1 MKLNINRTISGTT
14 ITSMMIWSVLLA
26 FSNSAFAQTDS
37 TQTNPTHADSTAKKP
52 VTNSFS
58 KHGFAGAPYVK
69 YAPETRWVGGIVG
82 LYYFHLG
89 SDTNDLLT
97 RPSDVSAG
105 MMYSQNRQYSVG
117 IDYNLYFARDEYLIN
132 GGFHYQQ
139 IPLDFYG
146 IGNYSPPGRIDNY
159 TPLRRGLEFYATRKL
174 VRTPNGTGLNAGV
187 EGEFRYDK
195 VLSVENESSLIATGR
210 VPGAN
215 GGYSSGAGIIVIYDT
230 RDNIYSTTEGQ
241 YESFDAEYYGRTLGS
256 DYTFSRYTLDARKF
270 IPITKGH
277 DDHSSVLAAQFYGIL
292 ANGVVPFYMMA
303 ELGGDSKLRGY
314 YLGRFR
320 ENDLGLFQA
329 EYRFPIWWR
338 FGGDVFAGAGEVGHT
353 LADFTFHGIH
363 PSFGVGLRLLV
374 VPEEHLNAR
383 LDYGIGTDS
392 KGLYLAIL
400 EAF

>member
-1 MKLNINRTISGTT
+1 MKLNINCTISKTA
-14 ITSMMIWSVLLA
+14 IAKAIIFASFFVFSTSALG
-26 FSNSAFAQTDS
+26 QPDS
-37 TQTNPTHADSTAKKP
+37 SRPADSAVKHSGDTQ
-52 VTNSFS
+52 FS
-58 KHGFAGAPYVK
+58 KRGFAGAPYIK
-69 YAPETRWVGGIVG
+69 YAPETRWVGGLVG

-105 MMYSQNRQYSVG
+105 MMYSQNHQYSIG
-117 IDYNLYFARDEYLIN
+117 IDYNLYFSRDEYLIN

-146 IGNYSPPGRIDNY
+146 IGNYNPPARIDNY
-159 TPLRRGLEFYATRKL
+159 TPIRRGLEFYATKKIE
-174 VRTPNGTGLNAGV
+174 RTMNGTGLNAGI

-195 VLSVENESSLIATGR
+195 VLSTENDSGLIATGR
-210 VPGAN
+210 VPGAH

-230 RDNIYSTTEGQ
+230 RDNIYFTNEGE
-241 YESFDAEYYGRTLGS
+241 YESFDAEFYGRTLGS
-256 DYTFSRYTLDARKF
+256 DYTFSRYTLDAREFVPLAKDQVF
-270 IPITKGH
+270 
-277 DDHSSVLAAQFYGIL
+277 AAQFNAVV

-320 ENDLGLFQA
+320 ENDLGLLQA

-353 LADFTFHGIH
+353 LPDFTFRGIH
-363 PSFGVGLRLLV
+363 ASFGVGLRLLV
-374 VPEEHLNAR
+374 VPAEHLNAR
-383 LDYGIGTDS
+383 VDYGIGSDS
-392 KGLYLAIL
+392 KGIYLAIL